1 MRRIPCCGG
10 VCFLGTKWVSCAI
23 CLAQPTASLSAASRT
38 QSKPTKNPRRSEGL
52 LWYYRDSNL
61 GHTDFQ
67 SVALPTELWYRLSE
81 RKHTQQFD
89 FALLLSATFWANDVF
104 QSGSH
109 PTGRPRVLASLLV
122 ELYADLVGLMLG
134 LVKN

>member
-1 MRRIPCCGG
+1 M
-10 VCFLGTKWVSCAI
+10 S
-23 CLAQPTASLSAASRT
+23 SLL
-38 QSKPTKNPRRSEGL
+38 E
-52 LWYYRDSNL
+52 WYHRDSNL

-104 QSGSH
+104 RSWSDPVGHLQ
-109 PTGRPRVLASLLV
+109 VLVGLLV
-122 ELYADLVGLMLG
+122 ELYTDLVELMLG